1 MKNRC
6 CCHQKAQSGLCYK
19 FDLQINGQTIK
30 QKYIYFFRQTHF
42 KQISKKASAGQI
54 YCTYKVELDF
64 SPRSKSRGVS
74 KTMSLIIRL
83 GLFCPEETG
92 ARLSFGPLC

>member
-1 MKNRC
+1 MKNR

-19 FDLQINGQTIK
+19 FDLQIKGQT
-30 QKYIYFFRQTHF
+30 F
-42 KQISKKASAGQI
+42 KQQKKMFLGKQPILRKISKKASAGQI